1 MSDRNIDFHEIVKD
15 LQGERNKRVLKVDYE
30 IQKLEAEGL
39 DLTIRTRKE
48 ALHNLSITNNA
59 ISVIL
64 KEKLQLTVS
73 ERAIRRWRI
82 DNGVFKG

>member
-39 DLTIRTRKE
+39 DLTIRTLKE

-64 KEKLQLTVS
+64 KEKLQITVS
-73 ERAIRRWRI
+73 ESAIRRCRI

>member
-1 MSDRNIDFHEIVKD
+1 MSDRNIDFHELVKD

-30 IQKLEAEGL
+30 LQKLEAEGL
-39 DLTIRTRKE
+39 DLTVKTLKE

-64 KEKLQLTVS
+64 KEKLQVAVS
-73 ERAIRRWRI
+73 ESAIRRWRI

>member
-30 IQKLEAEGL
+30 IKKLEAEVL
-39 DLTIRTRKE
+39 DFTIRTLKE
-48 ALHNLSITNNA
+48 ALHHLSITNNA

-64 KEKLQLTVS
+64 KEKLQITVS
-73 ERAIRRWRI
+73 ESAIRRWRI